1 MAEADANIAAVDL
14 QHWVETAPDRLEE
27 SEVKAGELYM
37 IKLEQD
43 NFPHEFK
50 VGLGRCKSKPAQG
63 EYPVTWFQRCSRTF
77 SWSTHPKFK
86 EYSSADSVP
95 PESFLLHVSD
105 KELTAK
111 GRQEKATN
119 PCLNSLFMK
128 RLRAFCAAKGL
139 VVAEGEQL
147 QRAGGGAGQGRS
159 GGGRG
164 GDGLRMQC
172 VLDRPPSA
180 ASLEGL

>member
-1 MAEADANIAAVDL
+1 M
-14 QHWVETAPDRLEE
+14 
-27 SEVKAGELYM
+27 
-37 IKLEQD
+37 
-43 NFPHEFK
+43 
-50 VGLGRCKSKPAQG
+50 
-63 EYPVTWFQRCSRTF
+63 
-77 SWSTHPKFK
+77 
-86 EYSSADSVP
+86 P

-111 GRQEKATN
+111 VRQEKATN

-159 GGGRG
+159 GKPGPAALGRALG
-164 GDGLRMQC
+164 VSLATDVHRTYRLEEAGYTTRWSEVPKAITPMNRLI
-172 VLDRPPSA
+172 LAWPSR
-180 ASLEGL
+180 